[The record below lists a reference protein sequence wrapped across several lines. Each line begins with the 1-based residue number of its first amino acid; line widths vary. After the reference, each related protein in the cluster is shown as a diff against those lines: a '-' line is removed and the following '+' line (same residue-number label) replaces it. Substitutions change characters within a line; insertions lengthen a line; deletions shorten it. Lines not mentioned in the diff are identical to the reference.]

1 MSGPA
6 RKPVEGRQR
15 RHQLEV
21 VDSRAFRD
29 VVVPEMPEGLLPET
43 VAWWGRFWGSELAAT
58 FDATDWAS
66 VERLAGLMD
75 LRERA
80 RRSVAENMLVDGS
93 KGQLVMNPLAR
104 QMTSWD
110 AEIRQLEDRLGMNP
124 RARLNLGITLMQSR
138 KTLDDLMA
146 PTRGP
151 EPDED
156 PRDVINL

>member
-1 MSGPA
+1 MSD
-6 RKPVEGRQR
+6 RQR

-21 VDSRAFRD
+21 VDPRAFRET
-29 VVVPEMPEGLLPET
+29 VVPGTPEGLLPET
-43 VAWWGRFWGSELAAT
+43 VVWWDRFWGSELAAT

-80 RRSVAENMLVDGS
+80 RRSVAENMMVDGS
-93 KGQLVMNPLAR
+93 KGQSVMNPLAR

-124 RARLNLGITLMQSR
+124 RARLNLGITLMQSK

-146 PTRGP
+146 PTRDP
-151 EPDED
+151 EPESGAED